1 MAYNEGC
8 PNENCENRRCKYN
21 KVKKHKH
28 STDDKFAFFAYI
40 IFIFYILSCIF
51 FDDTTIFIQKA
62 FSSIY
67 ISILVL
73 LLLFVISLSFLIM
86 FRKYKAELIILC
98 MLFIGTIVLFFEKSY
113 FYILSPEDL
122 NLGHYFTYIS
132 LNIAEVTFT
141 LYRLIKVKE
150 LLHFHTESAQ
160 YFKEHDERMNSNRGD
175 DNAL

>member
-1 MAYNEGC
+1 MTYNDGC
-8 PNENCENRRCKYN
+8 PNEKCENRRCTYN

-40 IFIFYILSCIF
+40 IFIFYMVSCIF

-67 ISILVL
+67 ISILT
-73 LLLFVISLSFLIM
+73 LLLFFVILLAILIM
-86 FRKYKAELIILC
+86 LRKYKAELVILC
-98 MLFIGTIVLFFEKSY
+98 MLFIGTIVLFLEKSY
-113 FYILSPEDL
+113 FYMLSPEDL